1 MESLTLHISCLFF
14 VSQND
19 DITDIKKSDGIC
31 SSTFVVDDFSGLFLQ
46 PLIFYVKDLK
56 SA

>member
-46 PLIFYVKDLK
+46 PLIFYIKDLR